1 MAWNEPNGGRDPWN
15 QDGRRGNG
23 GGSPPDVDELLKR
36 LRSRFGK
43 GGGSGSRGTGG
54 IGGGGLGLIIGL
66 IAVLWLASG
75 FYVVDEQERGVVLR
89 FGQYT
94 TTTDPGLQWHL
105 PWPIESVERVNITQ
119 VRSVTDSADML
130 TQDENIVELELKVQY
145 RLSSAHDYLF
155 NVRDPDGTLRQVT
168 KSAVRD
174 VVGHNTMDF
183 ILTEGRQAVADET
196 KQLLQDRL
204 DEYQTGLIVTEVN
217 LQNAQPPQRVQ
228 GAFADAIKA
237 REDQQRLKNEA
248 EAYAN
253 DRLPRARGQAA
264 REVAQ
269 ATAYRDRLVAEAEGD
284 ASRFTALLTEYKD
297 APKITRERLYL
308 DAISDVLGNSTKV
321 LLDVDQSSPLLYL
334 PLDQLTKGLGGA
346 TSVGG
351 GSTSAFGSAAPS
363 SSSRN
368 DANSRDSRSSRERGR
383 R

>member
-15 QDGRRGNG
+15 QGGRRGNG
-23 GGSPPDVDELLKR
+23 GGSPPDVDELLNR

-43 GGGSGSRGTGG
+43 GGGGGSGGPAS
-54 IGGGGLGLIIGL
+54 IGGGSLGLIIAL
-66 IAVLWLASG
+66 IAALWLASG

-94 TTTDPGLQWHL
+94 TTTDPGLRWHI
-105 PWPIESVERVNITQ
+105 PWPVERVERVNITQ

-145 RLSSAHDYLF
+145 RLSSAGDYLF
-155 NVRDPDGTLRQVT
+155 KVRDPDGTLRQVT

-264 REVAQ
+264 REIAE

-284 ASRFTALLTEYKD
+284 AARFNSLLTEYKK
-297 APKITRERLYL
+297 APAITRERLYL
-308 DAISDVLGNSTKV
+308 DAINDVMSNSSKIM
-321 LLDVDQSSPLLYL
+321 LDVDQSNPLLYL
-334 PLDQLTKGLGGA
+334 PLDQLTKGTGA
-346 TSVGG
+346 SAPQ
-351 GSTSAFGSAAPS
+351 STSSFSSAAPS
-363 SSSRN
+363 TSSRS
-368 DANSRDSRSSRERGR
+368 DSGARDSRSRDRGR

>member
-15 QDGRRGNG
+15 QGGRRGND
-23 GGSPPDVDELLKR
+23 GGSPPDVDELLNR

-43 GGGSGSRGTGG
+43 GSGGGGSGGPSL
-54 IGGGGLGLIIGL
+54 IGGGSLGLIITL
-66 IAVLWLASG
+66 IAALWLASG

-94 TTTDPGLQWHL
+94 TTTDPGLRWHL
-105 PWPIESVERVNITQ
+105 PWPVEQVERVNITQ

-145 RLSSAHDYLF
+145 RLSSAGDYLF
-155 NVRDPDGTLRQVT
+155 KVRDPDGTLRQVT

-253 DRLPRARGQAA
+253 DRLPRSRGQAA
-264 REVAQ
+264 REIAE

-284 ASRFTALLTEYKD
+284 AARFNSLLTEYKK
-297 APKITRERLYL
+297 APGITRERLYL
-308 DAISDVLGNSTKV
+308 DAINDVMSNSSKIM
-321 LLDVDQSSPLLYL
+321 LDVDQSNPLLYL
-334 PLDQLTKGLGGA
+334 PLDKLSK
-346 TSVGG
+346 GG
-351 GSTSAFGSAAPS
+351 GVSTPQSTSSFNSAAPS
-363 SSSRN
+363 TSSHSDSGAREGR
-368 DANSRDSRSSRERGR
+368 SRDRGR

>member
-15 QDGRRGNG
+15 QGGRRGNG
-23 GGSPPDVDELLKR
+23 GGSPPDVDELLNR

-43 GGGSGSRGTGG
+43 GGGGGSGGPAR
-54 IGGGGLGLIIGL
+54 IGGGSLGLIIAL
-66 IAVLWLASG
+66 IAALWLASG

-94 TTTDPGLQWHL
+94 TTTDPGLRWHL
-105 PWPIESVERVNITQ
+105 PWPVERVERVNITQ

-145 RLSSAHDYLF
+145 RLSSAGDYLF
-155 NVRDPDGTLRQVT
+155 KVRDPDGTLRQVT

-264 REVAQ
+264 REIAE

-284 ASRFTALLTEYKD
+284 AARFSSLFTEYKK
-297 APKITRERLYL
+297 APAITRERLYL
-308 DAISDVLGNSTKV
+308 DAINDVMSNSSKIM
-321 LLDVDQSSPLLYL
+321 LDVDQSNPLLYL
-334 PLDQLTKGLGGA
+334 PLDQLTKGGGA
-346 TSVGG
+346 SAPQ
-351 GSTSAFGSAAPS
+351 STSSFSSAAPS
-363 SSSRN
+363 TSSHS
-368 DANSRDSRSSRERGR
+368 DSGARDSRSRDRGR

>member
-15 QDGRRGNG
+15 QGGRRGNG
-23 GGSPPDVDELLKR
+23 GGSPPDVDELLNR

-43 GGGSGSRGTGG
+43 GGGGGSGGPAR
-54 IGGGGLGLIIGL
+54 IGGGSLGVIIAL
-66 IAVLWLASG
+66 IAALWLASG

-94 TTTDPGLQWHL
+94 TTTDPGLRWHM
-105 PWPIESVERVNITQ
+105 PWPVERVERVNITQ

-145 RLSSAHDYLF
+145 RLSSAGDYLF
-155 NVRDPDGTLRQVT
+155 KVRDPDGTLRQVT

-264 REVAQ
+264 REIAE

-284 ASRFTALLTEYKD
+284 AARFNSLLTEYKK
-297 APKITRERLYL
+297 APAITRERLYL
-308 DAISDVLGNSTKV
+308 DAINDVMSNSSKIM
-321 LLDVDQSSPLLYL
+321 LDVDQSNPLLYL
-334 PLDQLTKGLGGA
+334 PLDQLTKGGGA
-346 TSVGG
+346 SAPQ
-351 GSTSAFGSAAPS
+351 STSSFSSAAPS
-363 SSSRN
+363 TSSRS
-368 DANSRDSRSSRERGR
+368 DSGARDSRSRDRGR

>member
-15 QDGRRGNG
+15 QGGRRGNG
-23 GGSPPDVDELLKR
+23 GGSPPDVDELLNR

-43 GGGSGSRGTGG
+43 GGGGGSGGPAR
-54 IGGGGLGLIIGL
+54 IGGGSLGLIIAL
-66 IAVLWLASG
+66 IAALWLASG

-94 TTTDPGLQWHL
+94 TTTDPGLRWHL
-105 PWPIESVERVNITQ
+105 PWPVERVERVNITQ

-145 RLSSAHDYLF
+145 RLSSAGDYLF
-155 NVRDPDGTLRQVT
+155 KVRDPDGTLRQVT

-264 REVAQ
+264 REIAE

-284 ASRFTALLTEYKD
+284 AARFSSLFTEYKK
-297 APKITRERLYL
+297 APAITRERLYL
-308 DAISDVLGNSTKV
+308 DAINDVMSNSSKIM
-321 LLDVDQSSPLLYL
+321 LDVDQSNPLLYL
-334 PLDQLTKGLGGA
+334 PLDQLTKGAGA
-346 TSVGG
+346 SAPQ
-351 GSTSAFGSAAPS
+351 STSSFSSAAPS
-363 SSSRN
+363 TSSHS
-368 DANSRDSRSSRERGR
+368 DSGARDSRSRDRGR

>member
-15 QDGRRGNG
+15 QGGRRGNG
-23 GGSPPDVDELLKR
+23 GGSPPDVDELLNR

-43 GGGSGSRGTGG
+43 GGGGGSGGPAR
-54 IGGGGLGLIIGL
+54 IGGGSLGLIIAL
-66 IAVLWLASG
+66 IAALWLASG

-94 TTTDPGLQWHL
+94 TTTDPGLRWHL
-105 PWPIESVERVNITQ
+105 PWPVERVERVNITQ

-145 RLSSAHDYLF
+145 RLSSAEDYLF
-155 NVRDPDGTLRQVT
+155 NVRDPDSTLRQVV

-183 ILTEGRQAVADET
+183 ILTDGRRAVAEET
-196 KQLLQDRL
+196 EQLLQDRL

-217 LQNAQPPQRVQ
+217 LQQAQPPQPVQ

-237 REDQQRLKNEA
+237 REDQERLKNEA

-253 DRLPRARGQAA
+253 DRLPRSRGQAA
-264 REVAQ
+264 RDIAE
-269 ATAYRDRLVAEAEGD
+269 ATAYREQLVAEAEGD
-284 ASRFTALLTEYKD
+284 AARFTALLTEYKQ

-308 DAISDVLGNSTKV
+308 DAIGDVMSNSSKI
-321 LLDVDQSSPLLYL
+321 LLDIDESNPLLYL
-334 PLDQLTKGLGGA
+334 PLEQMMGA
-346 TSVGG
+346 VGANLPQSG
-351 GSTSAFGSAAPS
+351 NSYSPTQSGAGPQNSQ
-363 SSSRN
+363 SRS
-368 DANSRDSRSSRERGR
+368 NSRSRERGSR
-383 R
+383 